1 MRKFKNRKIFS
12 IFFLIIAFFYMI
24 QIASIF
30 YCPKEI
36 RIVKGEDKELELL
49 FPFRLKNR
57 GKENKILETTFNLNN
72 RSKLKR
78 SYNIVANQEGNAK
91 FNLNILGF
99 IPVKNVDVNVVDRQ
113 ELILGGNSIGVSL
126 NTKGVLVVAVTD
138 IIGIDGKNYN
148 PARTA
153 GIKAGDSI
161 IDINGEKVKNAEH
174 VVQLL
179 NDLKDSSIKITIERN
194 GANFVTS
201 VTPVQSLQDNCY
213 RLGIWVRDKT
223 AGIGTLTFYDEKSKN
238 FGALGHGITDIDTG
252 KLLNVRNGKIM
263 DAKIANI
270 EQGKKGE
277 PGEIKGI
284 FYETENT
291 VGDIKENTNFGIYGK
306 LNDEFIKNNRAEA
319 LPIGF
324 RDEVKEGKAYILTTI
339 NDNKIQKYEIEIL
352 KKQQQFSPESKSMV
366 IKITD
371 EKLLNKTG
379 GIVQGMSGSPIIQDD
394 KIIGAVTHVFVN
406 DPTKGYGLYIEWML
420 EQLSMGKG
428 EKIGNVEEDR

>member
-1 MRKFKNRKIFS
+1 
-12 IFFLIIAFFYMI
+12 MI

-36 RIVKGEDKELELL
+36 RIVKGENKELELL

>member
-1 MRKFKNRKIFS
+1 
-12 IFFLIIAFFYMI
+12 MI

-49 FPFRLKNR
+49 FPFRLKNQ

-113 ELILGGNSIGVSL
+113 ELIPGGNSIGVSL

-223 AGIGTLTFYDEKSKN
+223 AGIGTLTFYDKENKN

-252 KLLNVRNGKIM
+252 KLLNVENGKIM
-263 DAKIANI
+263 GAKIANI

-284 FYETENT
+284 FYETKNT
-291 VGDIKENTNFGIYGK
+291 VGDIKENTNFGIYGV
-306 LNDEFIKNNRAEA
+306 LNDEFIKNDKVEA

-366 IKITD
+366 IKVTD

-420 EQLSMGKG
+420 EQLNI
-428 EKIGNVEEDR
+428 EKSEEVRNVEKDR

>member
-1 MRKFKNRKIFS
+1 
-12 IFFLIIAFFYMI
+12 MI

>member
-1 MRKFKNRKIFS
+1 
-12 IFFLIIAFFYMI
+12 
-24 QIASIF
+24 
-30 YCPKEI
+30 
-36 RIVKGEDKELELL
+36 
-49 FPFRLKNR
+49 
-57 GKENKILETTFNLNN
+57 
-72 RSKLKR
+72 
-78 SYNIVANQEGNAK
+78 
-91 FNLNILGF
+91 
-99 IPVKNVDVNVVDRQ
+99 
-113 ELILGGNSIGVSL
+113 
-126 NTKGVLVVAVTD
+126 KGVLVVAVTD

-306 LNDEFIKNNRAEA
+306 LNDEFIKN
-319 LPIGF
+319 
-324 RDEVKEGKAYILTTI
+324 
-339 NDNKIQKYEIEIL
+339 
-352 KKQQQFSPESKSMV
+352 
-366 IKITD
+366 
-371 EKLLNKTG
+371 
-379 GIVQGMSGSPIIQDD
+379 
-394 KIIGAVTHVFVN
+394 
-406 DPTKGYGLYIEWML
+406 
-420 EQLSMGKG
+420 
-428 EKIGNVEEDR
+428 